1 MARFHNVALSH
12 WAMGGHAIWVLAG
25 IRYNQRDYDSVGEII
40 NVSTASFTKA
50 TACERV
56 KEENKRRD
64 WGNQITWESGLHM
77 WWLCEI
83 YHYKNVLYEH
93 NTHP

>member
-1 MARFHNVALSH
+1 
-12 WAMGGHAIWVLAG
+12 MGGHAIWVLAG

-64 WGNQITWESGLHM
+64 
-77 WWLCEI
+77 
-83 YHYKNVLYEH
+83 
-93 NTHP
+93 